1 MLNDVLMRTKRFLI
15 VAALLSLTIAAPARS
30 AAENEAKDSDEM
42 VAYLFTY
49 FNSNAPEDEQ
59 ICYALSDDGYNYTP
73 LNNGFPVIE
82 SDTIALTQCVRDPH
96 ILRCEDGKTFYMVV
110 TDMRSSLGW
119 SSNRGMVL
127 LKSTDLINWQHST
140 VNFPTR
146 YTKTWKNV
154 IRVWAPET
162 IYDRKAGKYMVFYS
176 LRTSDADSFDRIY
189 YQYANEDFT
198 DLEGEPQWLFD
209 AGNATIDGDIVYNEA
224 DQLYHLFYKQESGR
238 GIYQAVAKNLTD
250 RWQML
255 DGNVE
260 QTKEAVEGVGVCKT
274 IDGKS
279 WIIMYDCYGA
289 HHYQFCRSTDLKTF
303 QFVQNTET
311 KGKFTPRHGTIIPI
325 TRAEKERLLR
335 AFGNHKQPILTG
347 FHADPEVLYS
357 NKTGKYYIYS
367 TTDGTPGWGGHDFSV
382 FSSTNLIDWTDEGKM
397 LDVKGDQVKWATGN
411 AWAPCI
417 IERTGRLGNSS
428 FGRLGKETD
437 IHQSPQTTKRLT
449 PKTTKYYFY
458 FSAHNPETNRKEI
471 GVAVS
476 DSPTGPFV
484 DSGRPIVTDADRPAG
499 ASGGQAIDVDV
510 FRDPKTGKHYLY
522 WGNGFM
528 AGAELSDDMLSIK
541 KETITHLTPQGGTLQ
556 TWAFREGAYVFYRK
570 GTYYFM
576 WSVDDTGSPNYHVCY
591 GTSKSPLG
599 PITIDPD
606 NYLVIRQK
614 PEDGIYGT
622 AHNSVLQVP
631 GKDEWYIVY
640 HRINKHFL
648 DRNPGIH
655 REVCIDR
662 MTFDKKG
669 RIIPVIPTQDGPAPR

>member
-1 MLNDVLMRTKRFLI
+1 MKKTF
-15 VAALLSLTIAAPARS
+15 LTILSSLFISSLS
-30 AAENEAKDSDEM
+30 AEEM

-49 FNSNAPEDEQ
+49 FNSNDPKDEQ
-59 ICYALSDDGYNYTP
+59 ICYAISDDGYNYTP
-73 LNNGFPVIE
+73 LNHGNPVIE
-82 SDTIALTQCVRDPH
+82 SDTIAYTQCVRDPH
-96 ILRCEDGKTFYMVV
+96 ILRGEDGKTFYMVV
-110 TDMRSSLGW
+110 TDMRSAYGW

-127 LKSTDLINWQHST
+127 LKSTDLINWQHSAI
-140 VNFPTR
+140 NFPTR
-146 YTKTWKNV
+146 YTKEWKNV

-176 LRTSDADSFDRIY
+176 LRTSDPGSYDKIY
-189 YQYANEDFT
+189 YQYANADFT
-198 DLEGEPQWLFD
+198 DLEGEPRWLFD

-260 QTKEAVEGVGVCKT
+260 QTKEAVEGVGVCKA

-279 WIIMYDCYGA
+279 WIIMYDCYGSG
-289 HHYQFCRSTDLKTF
+289 HYQFCKSEDLKTF
-303 QFVQNTET
+303 QFVQNTKT

-325 TRAEKERLLR
+325 TQAEKDRLLKE
-335 AFGNHKQPILTG
+335 FGNHKQPILKG

-357 NKTGKYYIYS
+357 NLTKKYYIYS

-397 LDVKGDQVKWATGN
+397 LDVRGDQVTWANGN

-417 IERTGRLGNSS
+417 EEVRQKGG
-428 FGRLGKETD
+428 GY
-437 IHQSPQTTKRLT
+437 
-449 PKTTKYYFY
+449 KYYFY
-458 FSAHNPETNRKEI
+458 FSANNPQTRRKEI

-476 DSPTGPFV
+476 DTPTGPFV
-484 DSGRPIVTDADRPAG
+484 DSGAPIVTDADRPAT
-499 ASGGQAIDVDV
+499 ARGGQAIDVDV
-510 FRDPKTGKHYLY
+510 FTDPKTGKHYLY

-528 AGAELSDDMLSIK
+528 AGAQLNDDMLSIN
-541 KETITHLTPQGGTLQ
+541 KETITHMTPQGGTLQ
-556 TWAFREGAYVFYRK
+556 TWAYREAPYVFYRK
-570 GTYYFM
+570 GTYYFL

-599 PITIDPD
+599 PITINPD
-606 NYLVIRQK
+606 HYMVIQQK
-614 PEDGIYGT
+614 PADKIYGT
-622 AHNSVLQVP
+622 AHNSILQVP

-640 HRINKHFL
+640 HRINKNFV
-648 DRNPGIH
+648 DRKFGGGVPGTH

-662 MTFDKKG
+662 LTFDKKG
-669 RIIPVIPTQDGPAPR
+669 NIIPVEPTLNGPKL

>member
-1 MLNDVLMRTKRFLI
+1 MKKLSLPTLLLAAATAMPA
-15 VAALLSLTIAAPARS
+15 VAAPPTTPP
-30 AAENEAKDSDEM
+30 NPDEM

-49 FNSNAPEDEQ
+49 FNSNDPRDEQ

-73 LNNGFPVIE
+73 LNDGAPVIS

-96 ILRCEDGKTFYMVV
+96 ILRCQDGKTFYMVC

-127 LKSTDLINWQHST
+127 LKSTDLVNWQHST

-162 IYDRKAGKYMVFYS
+162 IYDHQAKKYMVFYS
-176 LRTSDADSFDRIY
+176 LRTSDRGSYDKIY
-189 YQYANEDFT
+189 YQYANADFT
-198 DLEGEPQWLFD
+198 DLEGEPKWLFD
-209 AGNATIDGDIVYNEA
+209 AGNATIDGDIVFNPD

-238 GIYQAVAKNLTD
+238 GIYQATARQLTD

-255 DGNVE
+255 EGNVE
-260 QTKEAVEGVGVCKT
+260 QTREAVEGVGVCRT

-279 WIIMYDCYGA
+279 WIIMYDCYGNG
-289 HHYQFCRSTDLKTF
+289 HYQFCRSNDLKTF

-325 TRAEKERLLR
+325 TRAEKERLLQ
-335 AFGNHKQPILTG
+335 AFPNHDQPILSG

-357 NKTGKYYIYS
+357 NQTKKYYIYS

-382 FSSTNLIDWTDEGKM
+382 FSSTNLKDWTDEGKM
-397 LDVKGDQVKWATGN
+397 LDVKGDQVTWATGN
-411 AWAPCI
+411 AWAPAI
-417 IERTGRLGNSS
+417 IEVKASGRKNAEAVG
-428 FGRLGKETD
+428 GAY
-437 IHQSPQTTKRLT
+437 
-449 PKTTKYYFY
+449 KYYFY
-458 FSAHNPETNRKEI
+458 FSAHNPQSNRKEI

-476 DSPTGPFV
+476 DSPTGPFT
-484 DSGRPIVTDADRPAG
+484 DSGQPIVTDADRPEG
-499 ASGGQAIDVDV
+499 VRGGQAIDVDV
-510 FRDPKTGKHYLY
+510 FRDPKSGKYYLY

-528 AGAELSDDMLSIK
+528 AGAELSDDLLSIK
-541 KETITHLTPQGGTLQ
+541 PETKVNLTPKGGSLD
-556 TWAFREGAYVFYRK
+556 TWAYREAPYVFYRK
-570 GTYYFM
+570 GLYYFL

-591 GTSKSPLG
+591 GTAKSPLG
-599 PITIDPD
+599 PITIDEQ
-606 NYLVIRQK
+606 NYRVIEQR
-614 PEDGIYGT
+614 PEQGIYGT
-622 AHNSVLQVP
+622 AHNSILQLP
-631 GKDEWYIVY
+631 TKKGDDWYIVY

-648 DRNPGIH
+648 HNDPGIH

-662 MTFDKKG
+662 LTFDKKG
-669 RIIPVIPTQDGPAPR
+669 RIVPVTPTLDGPSAISSAKK

>member
-1 MLNDVLMRTKRFLI
+1 MKMMTKT
-15 VAALLSLTIAAPARS
+15 LLTAMMIAVGTS
-30 AAENEAKDSDEM
+30 ATFAQKKQVVEQPKDPNEM

-49 FNSNAPEDEQ
+49 FNSNDPKDEQ
-59 ICYALSDDGYNYTP
+59 ICYALSEDGYNYTP
-73 LNNGFPVIE
+73 LNMGMPVIE

-96 ILRCEDGKTFYMVV
+96 ILRGEDGKTFYMVV
-110 TDMRSSLGW
+110 TDMKSSLGW

-127 LKSTDLINWQHST
+127 LKSTDLVNWQHST
-140 VNFPTR
+140 INFPTR

-176 LRTSDADSFDRIY
+176 LRTSDPKSYDKIY

-209 AGNATIDGDIVYNEA
+209 AGNATIDGDIVYNDA
-224 DQLYHLFYKQESGR
+224 DQMYHLFYKQESGR

-250 RWQML
+250 KWQMIG
-255 DGNVE
+255 GNVE
-260 QTKEAVEGVGVCKT
+260 QTKEAVEGVGVCKA

-279 WIIMYDCYGA
+279 WIIMYDCYGNG
-289 HHYQFCRSTDLKTF
+289 HYQFCKSEDLKTF
-303 QFVQNTET
+303 KFVQNTEM

-325 TRAEKERLLR
+325 TRAEKERLLK
-335 AFGNHKQPILTG
+335 AFPNYKQPILTG

-357 NKTGKYYIYS
+357 NKTKKYYIYS

-382 FSSTNLIDWTDEGKM
+382 FSSENLVDWKDEGKM

-417 IERTGRLGNSS
+417 IEKKV
-428 FGRLGKETD
+428 GKAY
-437 IHQSPQTTKRLT
+437 
-449 PKTTKYYFY
+449 KYYFY
-458 FSAHNPETNRKEI
+458 FSAHNPQSNRKEI

-484 DSGRPIVTDADRPAG
+484 DSGAPIITDADRPKEAR
-499 ASGGQAIDVDV
+499 GGQAIDVDV
-510 FRDPKTGKHYLY
+510 FQDPKSGKFYLY

-528 AGAELSDDMLSIK
+528 AGAELNDDMLSVK
-541 KETITHLTPQGGTLQ
+541 KETITHMTPKGGNLQ

-591 GTSKSPLG
+591 GTAKSPLG
-599 PITIDPD
+599 PITIDEN
-606 NYLVIRQK
+606 NYMVIKQK
-614 PEDGIYGT
+614 PENQIYGT
-622 AHNSVLQVP
+622 AHNSVLQIP

-640 HRINKHFL
+640 HRINKNFIHHES
-648 DRNPGIH
+648 GIH
-655 REVCIDR
+655 REVCIDK
-662 MTFDKKG
+662 MTFDKQG
-669 RIIPVIPTQDGPAPR
+669 RIIPVTPTLNGPAPLIIKK

>member
-1 MLNDVLMRTKRFLI
+1 MKMMTKT
-15 VAALLSLTIAAPARS
+15 LLTAMMIAVGTS
-30 AAENEAKDSDEM
+30 ATFAQKKQEVEQPKDPNEM

-49 FNSNAPEDEQ
+49 FNSNDPKDEQ
-59 ICYALSDDGYNYTP
+59 ICYALSEDGYNYTP
-73 LNNGFPVIE
+73 LNMGMPVIE

-96 ILRCEDGKTFYMVV
+96 ILRGEDGKTFYMVV

-127 LKSTDLINWQHST
+127 LKSTDLVNWQHST
-140 VNFPTR
+140 INFPTR

-176 LRTSDADSFDRIY
+176 LRTSDPKSYDKIY

-209 AGNATIDGDIVYNEA
+209 AGNATIDGDIVYNDA
-224 DQLYHLFYKQESGR
+224 DQMYHLFYKQESGR

-250 RWQML
+250 KWQMIG
-255 DGNVE
+255 GNVE
-260 QTKEAVEGVGVCKT
+260 QTKEAVEGVGVCKA

-279 WIIMYDCYGA
+279 WIIMYDCYGNG
-289 HHYQFCRSTDLKTF
+289 HYQFCKSEDLKTF
-303 QFVQNTET
+303 KFVQNTEM

-325 TRAEKERLLR
+325 TRAEKERLLK
-335 AFGNHKQPILTG
+335 AFPNYKQPILTG

-357 NKTGKYYIYS
+357 NKTKKFYIYS

-382 FSSTNLIDWTDEGKM
+382 FSSENLVDWKDEGKM

-417 IERTGRLGNSS
+417 IEKKV
-428 FGRLGKETD
+428 GKTY
-437 IHQSPQTTKRLT
+437 
-449 PKTTKYYFY
+449 KYFFY
-458 FSAHNPETNRKEI
+458 FSAHNPQSNRKEI

-484 DSGRPIVTDADRPAG
+484 DSGAPIITDADRPKEAR
-499 ASGGQAIDVDV
+499 GGQAIDVDV
-510 FRDPKTGKHYLY
+510 FQDPKSGKFYLY

-528 AGAELSDDMLSIK
+528 AGAELNDDMLSVK
-541 KETITHLTPQGGTLQ
+541 KETITHMTPKGGNLQ

-591 GTSKSPLG
+591 GTAKSPLG
-599 PITIDPD
+599 PITIDE
-606 NYLVIRQK
+606 NNFMVIKQK
-614 PEDGIYGT
+614 PEDQIYGT
-622 AHNSVLQVP
+622 AHNSVLQIP

-640 HRINKHFL
+640 HRINKNFIHHES
-648 DRNPGIH
+648 GIH
-655 REVCIDR
+655 REVCIDK
-662 MTFDKKG
+662 MTFDKQG
-669 RIIPVIPTQDGPAPR
+669 RIIPVTPTLNGPAPLIIKK

>member
-1 MLNDVLMRTKRFLI
+1 MNNRLLTMTLLALVAMTAYTAKMETVAEETND
-15 VAALLSLTIAAPARS
+15 P
-30 AAENEAKDSDEM
+30 NEM

-59 ICYALSDDGYNYTP
+59 ICYALSDDGYNFTP
-73 LNNGFPVIE
+73 LNQGMPVIE

-96 ILRCEDGKTFYMVV
+96 ILRGEDGKTFYMVV

-127 LKSTDLINWQHST
+127 MKSTDLIHWQHST

-176 LRTSDADSFDRIY
+176 LRTSDRGSYDKIY
-189 YQYANEDFT
+189 YQYANKDFT
-198 DLEGEPQWLFD
+198 DLEGEPKWLFD
-209 AGNATIDGDIVYNEA
+209 AGNATIDGDIVYNDA
-224 DQLYHLFYKQESGR
+224 DGLYHLFYKQESGR

-250 RWQML
+250 KWQMIP
-255 DGNVE
+255 GNVE
-260 QTKEAVEGVGVCKT
+260 QTKEAVEGVGVCKA

-279 WIIMYDCYGA
+279 WIIMYDCYGNG
-289 HHYQFCRSTDLKTF
+289 HYQFCRSEDLKTF
-303 QFVQNTET
+303 RFVQNTET

-325 TRAEKERLLR
+325 TRAEKERLLK
-335 AFGNHKQPILTG
+335 AFPNYKQPILSG
-347 FHADPEVLYS
+347 FHADPEVMYS

-382 FSSTNLIDWTDEGKM
+382 FSSTNLIDWTDKGKM
-397 LDVKGDQVKWATGN
+397 LDVKGDQVRWATGN

-417 IERTGRLGNSS
+417 IEVPSNLKS
-428 FGRLGKETD
+428 
-437 IHQSPQTTKRLT
+437 QTSNLKSQTSNLKSY
-449 PKTTKYYFY
+449 KYYFY
-458 FSAHNPETNRKEI
+458 FSAHNPKTNRKEI

-484 DSGRPIVTDADRPAG
+484 DSGAPIITDADRPEEAR
-499 ASGGQAIDVDV
+499 GGQAIDVDV
-510 FRDPKTGKHYLY
+510 FKDPKSGKYYLY

-528 AGAELSDDMLSIK
+528 AGAELNDDMMSVK
-541 KETITHLTPQGGTLQ
+541 KETITHMTPKGGNLQ

-570 GTYYFM
+570 GTYYFL

-599 PITIDPD
+599 PINIDEN
-606 NYLVIRQK
+606 NYLVIKQK
-614 PEDGIYGT
+614 PEDQIYGT
-622 AHNSVLQVP
+622 AHNSVLQIP

-640 HRINKHFL
+640 HRINKHFVNT
-648 DRNPGIH
+648 DPGIH

-669 RIIPVIPTQDGPAPR
+669 RIIPVTPTLNGPEPRQ

>member
-1 MLNDVLMRTKRFLI
+1 MRTKLFLMMT
-15 VAALLSLTIAAPARS
+15 AFLSLSVYEMAARTNTATGEP
-30 AAENEAKDSDEM
+30 NDPNEM

-59 ICYALSDDGYNYTP
+59 ICYAISDDGYNYTP
-73 LNNGFPVIE
+73 LNNGMPVIE

-119 SSNRGMVL
+119 ASNRGMVL
-127 LKSTDLINWQHST
+127 LKSTDLIHWQHSAI
-140 VNFPTR
+140 NFPTR

-162 IYDRKAGKYMVFYS
+162 IYDHKAGKYMVFYS
-176 LRTSDADSFDRIY
+176 LRTSDQDSFDRIY
-189 YQYANEDFT
+189 YQYANKDFT
-198 DLEGEPQWLFD
+198 DLEGEPKWLFD

-250 RWQML
+250 KWQML

-260 QTKEAVEGVGVCKT
+260 QTKEAVEGVGVCKA

-289 HHYQFCRSTDLKTF
+289 HHYQFCKSEDLKTF

-325 TRAEKERLLR
+325 TRAEKERLLA
-335 AFGNHKQPILTG
+335 AFGNHKQPILSG

-357 NKTGKYYIYS
+357 SKTGKYYIYS

-417 IERTGRLGNSS
+417 IEKKG
-428 FGRLGKETD
+428 
-437 IHQSPQTTKRLT
+437 
-449 PKTTKYYFY
+449 KYYFY
-458 FSAHNPETNRKEI
+458 FSAHNPQTNRKEI

-484 DSGRPIVTDADRPAG
+484 DSGAPIITDNDRPKEAH
-499 ASGGQAIDVDV
+499 GGQAIDVDV
-510 FRDPKTGKHYLY
+510 FKDPKSGKCYLY

-528 AGAELSDDMLSIK
+528 AGAELYDDMLSVK
-541 KETITHLTPQGGTLQ
+541 KETITHLTPKGGTLQ
-556 TWAFREGAYVFYRK
+556 TWAFREGAYVFYRR

-591 GTSKSPLG
+591 GTAKSPLG
-599 PITIDPD
+599 PISIDED
-606 NYLVIRQK
+606 NYLVIKQK

-622 AHNSVLQVP
+622 AHNSVLQIP

-640 HRINKHFL
+640 HRINKYFL
-648 DRNPGIH
+648 NSEPGIH

-662 MTFDKKG
+662 ITFDKKG
-669 RIIPVIPTQDGPAPR
+669 RIVTVTPTLDGPAQQ

>member
-1 MLNDVLMRTKRFLI
+1 MNKSMRLLTAMLLA
-15 VAALLSLTIAAPARS
+15 AALNPVFAAKKKVTTEEP
-30 AAENEAKDSDEM
+30 KDPNEM

-59 ICYALSDDGYNYTP
+59 ICYAISDDGYNYTP
-73 LNNGFPVIE
+73 LNQGLPVIE

-96 ILRCEDGKTFYMVV
+96 ILRCEDGKTFYMVA
-110 TDMRSSLGW
+110 TDMRSAHGW

-127 LKSTDLINWQHST
+127 LKSTDLVHWQHST

-162 IYDRKAGKYMVFYS
+162 IYDHKAGKYMVFYS
-176 LRTSDADSFDRIY
+176 LRTSDRGSYDKIY
-189 YQYANEDFT
+189 YQYANKDFT
-198 DLEGEPQWLFD
+198 DLEGEPKWLFD

-238 GIYQAVAKNLTD
+238 GIYQAVAKQLTD
-250 RWQML
+250 KWQML
-255 DGNVE
+255 PGNVE
-260 QTKEAVEGVGVCKT
+260 QTKEAVEGVGVCKA

-279 WIIMYDCYGA
+279 WIIMYDCYGNG
-289 HHYQFCRSTDLKTF
+289 HYQFCKSEDLKTF
-303 QFVQNTET
+303 KFVQNTEM

-325 TRAEKERLLR
+325 TRAEKERLLK
-335 AFGNHKQPILTG
+335 AFPTYKQPILSG
-347 FHADPEVLYS
+347 FHADPEVMYS

-417 IERTGRLGNSS
+417 IEKNVIGLNTRSS
-428 FGRLGKETD
+428 RSSGTLSLKASNDYRYF
-437 IHQSPQTTKRLT
+437 
-449 PKTTKYYFY
+449 FY
-458 FSAHNPETNRKEI
+458 FSAHNPKSNRKEI

-484 DSGRPIVTDADRPAG
+484 DNGTPILTDADRPQEAR
-499 ASGGQAIDVDV
+499 GGQAIDVDV
-510 FRDPKTGKHYLY
+510 FQDPKTGKCYIY

-528 AGAELSDDMLSIK
+528 AGAELNDDMLSVK
-541 KETITHLTPQGGTLQ
+541 KETITHLTPKGGNLQ

-570 GTYYFM
+570 GTYYFL

-599 PITIDPD
+599 PITIDEQ
-606 NYLVIRQK
+606 NYLVIKQK
-614 PEDGIYGT
+614 PEDNIYGT
-622 AHNSVLQVP
+622 AHNSVLQIP

-640 HRINKHFL
+640 HRINKHFV
-648 DRNPGIH
+648 DRDPGIH

-662 MTFDKKG
+662 LTFDKNGK
-669 RIIPVIPTQDGPAPR
+669 IIPVTPTLNGPAPLVTKK

>member
-1 MLNDVLMRTKRFLI
+1 MKTKRLLI
-15 VAALLSLTIAAPARS
+15 IAALLSLTITVTAGS
-30 AAENEAKDSDEM
+30 KAKDSDEM

-96 ILRCEDGKTFYMVV
+96 ILRCEDGKTFYMVC

-127 LKSTDLINWQHST
+127 LKSTDLISWQHST

-198 DLEGEPQWLFD
+198 DLEGEPKWLFD

-325 TRAEKERLLR
+325 TQAEKERLLK

-357 NKTGKYYIYS
+357 SKTGKYYIYS

-397 LDVKGDQVKWATGN
+397 LDVQGDQVKWATGN

-417 IERTGRLGNSS
+417 IERPTP
-428 FGRLGKETD
+428 
-437 IHQSPQTTKRLT
+437 SPSRKGGVTSY
-449 PKTTKYYFY
+449 KYYFY

-471 GVAVS
+471 GVAVG

-484 DSGRPIVTDADRPAG
+484 DSGKPIVTDADRPQEAH
-499 ASGGQAIDVDV
+499 GGQAIDVDV
-510 FRDPKTGKHYLY
+510 FRDPKSGKYYLY

-541 KETITHLTPQGGTLQ
+541 KETITHMTPKGGTLQ

-591 GTSKSPLG
+591 GTAKSPLG
-599 PITIDPD
+599 PITIDEG

-622 AHNSVLQVP
+622 AHNSVLQIP

-648 DRNPGIH
+648 SRDPGIH

-669 RIIPVIPTQDGPAPR
+669 RIIPVTPTQDGPAWR